1 MTKQRIALALVLA
14 LATVGCGKKKE
25 EAGGATAAAT
35 GSATGGAAAAPTS
48 GLAWT
53 PEGYDKMSASCK
65 KALACCEEIATSEG
79 AKSAGDYNLKCSG
92 PALWKDAECDMDLK
106 SRVSMFEGDGKP
118 VPAACK

>member
-1 MTKQRIALALVLA
+1 MLVLA
-14 LATVGCGKKKE
+14 LATVGCGQTKE
-25 EAGGATAAAT
+25 EAGCTAGGAGGGATA
-35 GSATGGAAAAPTS
+35 SS

-65 KALACCEEIATSEG
+65 KALACCEEIAKNEG